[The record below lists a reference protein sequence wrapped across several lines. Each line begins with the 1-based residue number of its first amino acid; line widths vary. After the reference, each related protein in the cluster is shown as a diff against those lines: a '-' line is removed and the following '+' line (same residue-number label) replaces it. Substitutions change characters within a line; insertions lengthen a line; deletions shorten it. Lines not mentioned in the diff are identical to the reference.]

1 MDGRG
6 CTCSVLV
13 RPRCGEAQH
22 LLALALAAYLRG
34 KAAVVSRQREEIH
47 PRSGHAAIL
56 SPWMGSTSRLSHAI
70 HICEENVSLLM

>member
-34 KAAVVSRQREEIH
+34 KAAVVSRQREG
-47 PRSGHAAIL
+47 SGHAAIL
-56 SPWMGSTSRLSHAI
+56 SPWMGSASRLSHAI